1 MQKKR
6 PRSKGGKQ
14 HGSGV
19 TSPAP
24 AESEGTRRTVRVRS
38 RLVAGV
44 AVVGITVIAAGTP
57 AILAASSEL
66 NESQRLVTLAEL
78 NQQATALAHALA
90 DERDEVTAR
99 IAAGRDTKTGA
110 TDGKDGSGSRSAR
123 VDRQVDEIRA
133 TAPASLRRDLSTI
146 PSLRRDALS
155 GKGTALEA
163 HEAYSEV
170 IAKLHDLAD
179 ELAEKTPPRAA
190 EATRAPLALGQATE
204 QASATRGLLIAALSV
219 PRKETVPQ
227 TDPLTGLPLQTQDS
241 GSDKDDRTRDELSAA
256 AQQARVRELASLADF
271 DQAAGSTARDKLSST
286 VTGPEVNSAEKYLN
300 TLTARPELSDSDQTT
315 SSKKAEAALSARID
329 RMRSVESALGT
340 EQIQRL
346 ERLRDDDVTALELRI
361 ALLGGCL
368 LVAVGVSTAVA
379 RTLTQP
385 LAVLRI
391 GAARLAAEPD
401 TAEPVRYTGRNDEFA
416 QVVRSLNSLHGR
428 LHGLLHEFN
437 GRFESLQ
444 TERGE
449 LIAGREALTVQRAEL
464 QVQAADLAAQL
475 ERLKNTVHHTF
486 VNLSLR
492 TLGLVERQLGVIE
505 GLEEREHDPERLATL
520 FKLDHMATVMRRH
533 SENMLVLAGAE
544 HGHGHPGAIPLV
556 DVLRAAVSEIER
568 YERVTI
574 QSLPPHAQIAGFAA
588 DDLSHLVAE
597 LLENATA
604 FSPPDSHVQ
613 LSGWLLESGE
623 VMLSVQDEGIGM
635 SAVRMGELNTRL
647 ADPALFEAGEQ
658 SADGAGLGL
667 QVTSLLAAR
676 HGVRVQL
683 RDHKG
688 SGVTAVVVLP
698 QALLPKAPPAATPPP
713 VKVPGDAPALN
724 LPGSVAEANSNA
736 LPARTLALPEDPLI
750 AAAEQTIREAAAD
763 QAPAPAAAPATEPA
777 PTPRPE
783 APTGATP
790 PAEVDSEVTM
800 QVRLPV
806 VPKTADTPGTAT
818 QDSYTG
824 TDAPDPYTPGTATPD
839 PYTPETGTGA
849 GIGTGTPTPDPYAIG
864 PDRHE
869 RVGDDTPEPRT
880 AAPASMPLP
889 GPRQPEQQ
897 PQPRPEQ
904 VEQAERITDKG
915 LPKRTP
921 RIVKPTEAPTTERK
935 GSLDKEALRRRLG
948 GFHQGAKDGRRDV
961 EAEIAEITATQSLP
975 GATGPGGHP
984 ARTDQTDETGDTV
997 EEARS

>member
-1 MQKKR
+1 MRAPVQKKR
-6 PRSKGGKQ
+6 PRSKGSKRS
-14 HGSGV
+14 GSGV
-19 TSPAP
+19 TPPAP
-24 AESEGTRRTVRVRS
+24 AENEGTRRTVRVRS

-44 AVVGITVIAAGTP
+44 AVVGITVIAAGAP
-57 AILAASSEL
+57 AALSASSDL
-66 NESQRLVTLAEL
+66 NDSQRLVTLAEL
-78 NQQATALAHALA
+78 NQQAIALAHALA
-90 DERDEVTAR
+90 DERDEVTAY
-99 IAAGRDTKTGA
+99 IAAGRDEKSGPTA
-110 TDGKDGSGSRSAR
+110 EGKGDPGSRSAR
-123 VDRQVDEIRA
+123 VDQRVDEIRGA
-133 TAPASLRRDLSTI
+133 APAALRRDLSAI

-163 HEAYSEV
+163 HQAYSEV

-190 EATRAPLALGQATE
+190 ESTRAPLALGQATE
-204 QASATRGLLIAALSV
+204 QASATRGLLVAALSV
-219 PRKETVPQ
+219 PRKVTTPQ
-227 TDPLTGLPLQTQDS
+227 FDQITGLPVQTQDV
-241 GSDKDDRTRDELSAA
+241 GSSKDDRTRDELSAA
-256 AQQARVRELASLADF
+256 AQQARVRELSSLADF

-300 TLTARPELSDSDQTT
+300 TLTDRPELSDSDQKV
-315 SSKKAEAALSARID
+315 SSKKVEAALSARID
-329 RMRSVESALGT
+329 RMRGVESALGT
-340 EQIQRL
+340 AQVQRL
-346 ERLRDDDVTALELRI
+346 EQLRDDDVTALELRI

-368 LVAVGVSTAVA
+368 LIAVGVSTAVA

-391 GAARLAAEPD
+391 GAARLAAEPA

-416 QVVRSLNSLHGR
+416 QVVRSINALHGQ

-437 GRFESLQ
+437 GRFDSLQ
-444 TERGE
+444 TERAE

-464 QVQAADLAAQL
+464 QVMASDLTVQL

-505 GLEEREHDPERLATL
+505 SLEEREHDPERLATL

-544 HGHGHPGAIPLV
+544 HGHGHAGPIPLV

-597 LLENATA
+597 LLENATS

-613 LSGWLLESGE
+613 LSGWLLETGE

-647 ADPALFEAGEQ
+647 GDPTLFEAGEQ

-683 RDHKG
+683 RDHMG
-688 SGVTAVVVLP
+688 TGGVTAVVVLP
-698 QALLPKAPPAATPPP
+698 KTLLPKAPPAATPPP
-713 VKVPGDAPALN
+713 VKVPGDAPAVN

-736 LPARTLALPEDPLI
+736 LPGRTLALPGDPLI
-750 AAAEQTIREAAAD
+750 AAAEQTIRESGATSEPVPGHTAD
-763 QAPAPAAAPATEPA
+763 NAPTAAPAPAAA
-777 PTPRPE
+777 E
-783 APTGATP
+783 AET
-790 PAEVDSEVTM
+790 TM

-806 VPKTADTPGTAT
+806 VPEFADVPEFTA
-818 QDSYTG
+818 
-824 TDAPDPYTPGTATPD
+824 
-839 PYTPETGTGA
+839 
-849 GIGTGTPTPDPYAIG
+849 PDPYAIG

-869 RVGDDTPEPRT
+869 RTADESREPHT
-880 AAPASMPLP
+880 ASAPASAPEPYTAPAPAPAPVADALP
-889 GPRQPEQQ
+889 GPRQPEQHSQ
-897 PQPRPEQ
+897 PQQ
-904 VEQAERITDKG
+904 ERITDKG

-921 RIVKPTEAPTTERK
+921 KVVKPTTAPSAERK
-935 GSLDKEALRRRLG
+935 GSLDKESLRRRLG

-961 EAEIAEITATQSLP
+961 EAEIAEITATQPFP
-975 GATGPGGHP
+975 GTP
-984 ARTDQTDETGDTV
+984 AHAGRSPLTEHSEPADPSDGRTDETGNTV

>member
-14 HGSGV
+14 SGSGV
-19 TSPAP
+19 TPPAP
-24 AESEGTRRTVRVRS
+24 AESVSTRRPVRVRS

-78 NQQATALAHALA
+78 NQQAIALAHALA
-90 DERDEVTAR
+90 DERDDVTAR
-99 IAAGRDTKTGA
+99 IASGSDEASG
-110 TDGKDGSGSRSAR
+110 GKADSRSRSAR
-123 VDRQVDEIRA
+123 VDQRVDEIRP
-133 TAPASLRRDLSTI
+133 TAPAALRRDLSTI

-163 HEAYSEV
+163 HQAYSEV
-170 IAKLHDLAD
+170 IAKLHALAD

-190 EATRAPLALGQATE
+190 DATRAPLALGQATE

-219 PRKETVPQ
+219 PRKVTVPQ
-227 TDPLTGLPLQTQDS
+227 IDPVTGLPVPTQGS

-256 AQQARVRELASLADF
+256 AQQTRVRELAALADF

-300 TLTARPELSDSDQTT
+300 TLTDRPEMSDSDQRT
-315 SSKKAEAALSARID
+315 SSKKAGAALSARID

-346 ERLRDDDVTALELRI
+346 EQLRDDDVTALELRI

-368 LVAVGVSTAVA
+368 LIAVGVSTAVA

-391 GAARLAAEPD
+391 GAARLATEPD
-401 TAEPVRYTGRNDEFA
+401 TAEPIRYTGRNDEFA

-428 LHGLLHEFN
+428 LQGLLTEFN
-437 GRFESLQ
+437 GRYETLRA
-444 TERGE
+444 EHGE
-449 LIAGREALTVQRAEL
+449 LLAGREALTLQRAEL
-464 QVQAADLAAQL
+464 QVLASDLTAQL

-505 GLEEREHDPERLATL
+505 SLEEREHDPERLATL

-544 HGHGHPGAIPLV
+544 HGHGHAGPIPLV

-597 LLENATA
+597 LLENATS

-647 ADPALFEAGEQ
+647 ADPTLFEVGDQ
-658 SADGAGLGL
+658 GADGAGLGL

-683 RDHKG
+683 REHKG

-736 LPARTLALPEDPLI
+736 LPSRNLALPDDPLI
-750 AAAEQTIREAAAD
+750 AAAEQTIREAEAE
-763 QAPAPAAAPATEPA
+763 PAPAAPEPAQEQAPALA
-777 PTPRPE
+777 
-783 APTGATP
+783 
-790 PAEVDSEVTM
+790 PAETEAEVTM

-806 VPKTADTPGTAT
+806 VPESA
-818 QDSYTG
+818 
-824 TDAPDPYTPGTATPD
+824 DAPRAQ
-839 PYTPETGTGA
+839 A
-849 GIGTGTPTPDPYAIG
+849 PDPYAIG

-869 RVGDDTPEPRT
+869 RAVDGAPEPQP
-880 AAPASMPLP
+880 AAPAHTPVADALP
-889 GPRQPEQQ
+889 GPRRPEQQ
-897 PQPRPEQ
+897 PQPQAEPQ
-904 VEQAERITDKG
+904 QPAERITDKG

-921 RIVKPTEAPTTERK
+921 KVVKPTTAPTAERK

-961 EAEIAEITATQSLP
+961 EAEIAESTGTGTFPGTAVP
-975 GATGPGGHP
+975 GARPAQTEHSEAAGLHGG
-984 ARTDQTDETGDTV
+984 RTDRTDESGDTV